1 MDLDFSPEDLAF
13 RTEVRA
19 LIAETFP
26 PGEAYDDS
34 RAHRDRWRRAMAS
47 KGWSLNRWPV
57 AFGGPGWSPSQNFIW
72 ERETTSAGV
81 PPQTPGM
88 GMGMLAPILFGYGS
102 QAQQDRFLPDIREDR
117 VVWCQGYSEPGSGS
131 DLASLR
137 TKAVREGDV
146 YVVDGEKV
154 WTSGA
159 HLADWM
165 FCLTRTSTEIRPQA
179 GITFLLID
187 MKTPGIEVKP
197 IISIDGRHAFNR
209 VTFDNVRVPVE
220 NRIGVEGEGWTYAK
234 GLLTHERTGQAF
246 VSLSMTLLSNIKR
259 AAAQISG
266 SGGGSLLEDPG
277 FASRLRLAEV
287 ELEALEMTEMRT
299 LWEVAAGSAPG
310 AQSSMLKLKG
320 TDIVQR
326 MTEFFI
332 ECAGPYASPWLPA
345 IDYPAGQAQP
355 EAIGPDWARREIARY
370 YEARAASIAGGTDEI
385 QRNIIAKHVLR
396 L

>member
-1 MDLDFSPEDLAF
+1 MDLDFSPDDRAF
-13 RTEVRA
+13 RDEVRA
-19 LIAETFP
+19 LIANAFP
-26 PGEAYDDS
+26 PGLSYDDS
-34 RAHRDRWRRAMAS
+34 REHRKMWRLAMAS
-47 KGWSLNRWPV
+47 RGWSLNKWPV
-57 AFGGPGWSPSQNFIW
+57 RFGGPGWTPGQNYIW
-72 ERETTSAGV
+72 ERETTSAGL
-81 PPQTPGM
+81 PPQVPGM
-88 GMGMLAPILFGYGS
+88 GMAMLAPILFGYGS
-102 QAQQDRFLPDIREDR
+102 PIQQERFLPDIREDR

-131 DLASLR
+131 DLASLGTR
-137 TKAVREGDV
+137 AVRDGEV

-159 HLADWM
+159 HEADWM
-165 FCLTRTSTEIRPQA
+165 FCLTRTSSESRPQA

-187 MKTPGIEVKP
+187 MKTPGIEVRP

-209 VTFDNVRVPVE
+209 VTFDGVRVPVE
-220 NRIGVEGEGWTYAK
+220 NRIGIEGEGWTYAK

-246 VSLSMTLLSNIKR
+246 VSLSMTLLARIR
-259 AAAQISG
+259 DAAAVIPG
-266 SGGGSLLEDPG
+266 SGGGTLLEDPV
-277 FASRLRLAEV
+277 FVSRLTLAEV
-287 ELEALEMTEMRT
+287 ELEALAMTEMRT

-332 ECAGPYASPWLPA
+332 ECAGPYAAPWLPA
-345 IDYPAGQAQP
+345 TDFPKGTPQP
-355 EAIGPDWARREIARY
+355 DPIGPDWARREIARY
-370 YEARAASIAGGTDEI
+370 FEARAASIAGGTDEI

>member
-1 MDLDFSPEDLAF
+1 MDLDFSPEDRTF
-13 RTEVRA
+13 RDEVRA
-19 LIAETFP
+19 LIAGAFP
-26 PGEAYDDS
+26 PGQPFDDS
-34 RAHRDRWRRAMAS
+34 RAHRTRWRLAMAS
-47 KGWSLNRWPV
+47 KGWSLNKWPV
-57 AFGGPGWSPSQNFIW
+57 RFGGPGWTPSQNFIW
-72 ERETTSAGV
+72 ERETTSVGL
-81 PPQTPGM
+81 PPQVPGM

-102 QAQQDRFLPDIREDR
+102 SAQQERFLPDIREDR

-137 TKAVREGDV
+137 TRAVLDGDV

-159 HLADWM
+159 HEADWM
-165 FCLTRTSTEIRPQA
+165 FCLTRTSAESRPQA

-187 MKTPGIEVKP
+187 MKTPGVEVKP
-197 IISIDGRHAFNR
+197 IISLDGRHAFNR
-209 VTFDNVRVPVE
+209 VTFDGVRVPVE
-220 NRIGVEGEGWTYAK
+220 NRIGLEGEGWTYAK

-246 VSLSMTLLSNIKR
+246 VSLSMTLLGNIRK
-259 AAAQISG
+259 AASQIPG
-266 SGGGSLLEDPG
+266 SSAATLLEDPG
-277 FASRLRLAEV
+277 FASRLNLAQV
-287 ELEALEMTEMRT
+287 ELQALEMTEMRT

-320 TDIVQR
+320 TDVVQR

-332 ECAGPYASPWLPA
+332 ECAGPYAAPWLPA
-345 IDYPAGQAQP
+345 IDFPKTGTQP
-355 EAIGPDWARREIARY
+355 DPIGPDWARREIARY

>member
-1 MDLDFSPEDLAF
+1 MDLEFSPADIAF
-13 RTEVRA
+13 RDEVRA
-19 LIAETFP
+19 LIAAAFP
-26 PGEAYDDS
+26 APERFNDS
-34 RAHRDRWRRAMAS
+34 REHRERWRLAMAS
-47 KGWSLNRWPV
+47 KGWSANKWPV
-57 AFGGPGWSPSQNFIW
+57 EFGGPGWTPSQNFIW
-72 ERETTSAGV
+72 ERETTSSGL
-81 PPQTPGM
+81 PPQVQGM
-88 GMGMLAPILFGYGS
+88 GMAMLAPILFGYGS
-102 QAQQDRFLPDIREDR
+102 TAQQERFLADIFEDR
-117 VVWCQGYSEPGSGS
+117 VNWCQGYSEPGSGS

-137 TKAVREGDV
+137 TRAARDGDH

-159 HLADWM
+159 HTADWM
-165 FCLTRTSTEIRPQA
+165 FCLTRTSVESRPQA

-187 MKTPGIEVKP
+187 MRSPGVTVVP

-209 VTFDNVRVPVE
+209 VILDGVRVPIE
-220 NRIGVEGEGWTYAK
+220 NRIGIEGEGWTYAK

-246 VSLSMTLLSNIKR
+246 VSLSLNMLRDLKR
-259 AAAQISG
+259 AASEIPG
-266 SGGGSLLEDPG
+266 SVGATLLDDPG
-277 FASRLRLAEV
+277 FASRLECAEV
-287 ELEALEMTEMRT
+287 ELKALEMTEMRT

-332 ECAGPYASPWLPA
+332 ECAGPYGA
-345 IDYPAGQAQP
+345 IWQPQVAYPSNVAPP
-355 EAIGPDWARREIARY
+355 EQIGPKWARKEIERY

-385 QRNIIAKHVLR
+385 QRNIIAKHVLK